1 MADEPIRTTQVEQIT
16 TDGDVIRLKTVSV
29 ADQIAADVH
38 ASLKGAR
45 VFSIPRR
52 LRRKI

>member
-16 TDGDVIRLKTVSV
+16 TDGDVIRLKTSSV
-29 ADQIAADVH
+29 PDQIAADIH
-38 ASLKGAR
+38 NSMKNAR
-45 VFSIPRR
+45 VFSLPRR